1 MGAVRTV
8 DVSVSAAE
16 QGTQVA
22 FDSESKTEPPDTGR
36 ARAVVERFGPFGQ
49 AFGFSSGAV
58 STADFV
64 LGSFAGSN
72 DVLTALSTVPTGVS
86 RAYQHNTPDLEV
98 RSELDYSA
106 SFDASITANH
116 RFNFL
121 LRGMRLTINSSSAE
135 YDLTN
140 PYTATLGAEI
150 RFRNDLIY
158 SFTADL
164 EAAQD
169 QRNFS
174 LSTFGANPANFPVF
188 TPGAD
193 DDPNNF
199 IHSFVAPAQMISLDL
214 GPIGQGSRF
223 TVDYFAF
230 TDAAT
235 PGTLVLEQTAR
246 AAFGDPANLALIDPR
261 SPLFNPNLIVLNQDP
276 NNPNFAFD
284 VTAIPANGVPA
295 PQSLFLTMGGLAL
308 LGLRKGWN
316 GDMRKEGKLR
326 QARSDSH
333 D

>member
-1 MGAVRTV
+1 MRNTVRNRAFSAALLITTAGLGAGSAHSLPVPMGAVRTV

-150 RFRNDLIY
+150 RVL
-158 SFTADL
+158 TAPILNTLFD
-164 EAAQD
+164 EA
-169 QRNFS
+169 R
-174 LSTFGANPANFPVF
+174 
-188 TPGAD
+188 
-193 DDPNNF
+193 
-199 IHSFVAPAQMISLDL
+199 
-214 GPIGQGSRF
+214 
-223 TVDYFAF
+223 
-230 TDAAT
+230 
-235 PGTLVLEQTAR
+235 
-246 AAFGDPANLALIDPR
+246 
-261 SPLFNPNLIVLNQDP
+261 
-276 NNPNFAFD
+276 
-284 VTAIPANGVPA
+284 
-295 PQSLFLTMGGLAL
+295 
-308 LGLRKGWN
+308 
-316 GDMRKEGKLR
+316 
-326 QARSDSH
+326 
-333 D
+333 